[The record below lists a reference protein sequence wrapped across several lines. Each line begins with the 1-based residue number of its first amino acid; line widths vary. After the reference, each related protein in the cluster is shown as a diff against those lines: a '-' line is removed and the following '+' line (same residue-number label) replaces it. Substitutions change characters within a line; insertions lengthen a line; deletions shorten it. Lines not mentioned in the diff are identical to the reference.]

1 MARAAAAEHTSCRG
15 ARVPS
20 KMSRPRRESLSI
32 GRAVAS
38 CLLALCLLAAGA
50 AARAGAQE
58 VVHYQHESFPA
69 FEGQLNAGQI
79 ETATFNKKAHRLHL
93 RLKDGRH
100 VLVSYP
106 SHDEPQLAARL
117 EARGVI
123 VHVQKT
129 KKATKAVHHK
139 LRYIAGGILIVV
151 IIVVLAV
158 LLIDRRRK
166 LGEAGGGAESGGA
179 QGGGAQGGG
188 AQTPSSPGD
197 TV

>member
-1 MARAAAAEHTSCRG
+1 
-15 ARVPS
+15 
-20 KMSRPRRESLSI
+20 
-32 GRAVAS
+32 VAS
-38 CLLALCLLAAGA
+38 CLLALCLLAACA

-58 VVHYQHESFPA
+58 VVHYQHESFPT

-79 ETATFNKKAHRLHL
+79 ETATFNKKAHTLHM

-106 SHDEPQLAARL
+106 SHEEPQLAAKL
-117 EARGVI
+117 EAKGVA
-123 VHVQKT
+123 VRVEKK
-129 KKATKAVHHK
+129 KKATKPVHHK

-166 LGEAGGGAESGGA
+166 LGEAGGGA
-179 QGGGAQGGG
+179 QGGGAPGGGAPGGGAPGGGAPGGGAPGGG

>member
-1 MARAAAAEHTSCRG
+1 
-15 ARVPS
+15 
-20 KMSRPRRESLSI
+20 MSSPRRASLSI

-38 CLLALCLLAAGA
+38 CALALCLLAFCA
-50 AARAGAQE
+50 AAQAGAQE
-58 VVHYQHESFPA
+58 AVHYQHESFPA
-69 FEGQLNAGQI
+69 FEGQLGAGQI
-79 ETATFNKKAHRLHL
+79 ESATFNKKAHTLHL

-100 VLVSYP
+100 MLVSYP
-106 SHDEPQLAARL
+106 SHEEPQLAAKLR
-117 EARGVI
+117 ANGVP
-123 VHVQKT
+123 VHVEKKKT
-129 KKATKAVHHK
+129 ATKAVHHK

-151 IIVVLAV
+151 IIIVLVV

-188 AQTPSSPGD
+188 AQGGGAQTPSSPGD

>member
-1 MARAAAAEHTSCRG
+1 MIS
-15 ARVPS
+15 
-20 KMSRPRRESLSI
+20 PRRESPSI
-32 GRAVAS
+32 GRAVRS
-38 CLLALCLLAAGA
+38 CLLALCLLAAFA
-50 AARAGAQE
+50 AAQAGAQE
-58 VVHYQHESFPA
+58 VVHYQRESFPA

-79 ETATFNKKAHRLHL
+79 ETATFNKKAHTLHL
-93 RLKDGRH
+93 RLTDGRH

-106 SHDEPQLAARL
+106 SHEEPQLAAKL
-117 EARGVI
+117 EAKGVV
-123 VHVQKT
+123 VHVAKK

-151 IIVVLAV
+151 IIVVAAV

-166 LGEAGGGAESGGA
+166 LGEAGGGARGGGAESGGA

>member
-1 MARAAAAEHTSCRG
+1 
-15 ARVPS
+15 
-20 KMSRPRRESLSI
+20 MSGLRRESLSI
-32 GRAVAS
+32 GRAVGS
-38 CLLALCLLAAGA
+38 CLLALCLLAACA
-50 AARAGAQE
+50 AQAGAQE

-69 FEGQLNAGQI
+69 FEGQLNTGQI
-79 ETATFNKKAHRLHL
+79 ETATFNKKAHTLHL

-106 SHDEPQLAARL
+106 SHQEPQLAARL
-117 EARGVI
+117 EARSVA
-123 VHVQKT
+123 VHVQKK
-129 KKATKAVHHK
+129 KKATTAVHHK

-151 IIVVLAV
+151 IIVVAVV

-166 LGEAGGGAESGGA
+166 LGEAGGGPRRGGAESGGA

>member
-1 MARAAAAEHTSCRG
+1 
-15 ARVPS
+15 
-20 KMSRPRRESLSI
+20 MSRPGRASLSI
-32 GRAVAS
+32 RRAAAS
-38 CLLALCLLAAGA
+38 CLLALGLLACCPAV
-50 AARAGAQE
+50 RAGAQE
-58 VVHYQHESFPA
+58 VVHYQHESFPT

-106 SHDEPQLAARL
+106 SHAEPQLAARL

-151 IIVVLAV
+151 IIVVAVV

-166 LGEAGGGAESGGA
+166 LGETGGGVRGGGAESGGTESGGVHGGGP
-179 QGGGAQGGG
+179 QGGGAQGSGAQGGG
-188 AQTPSSPGD
+188 AKTPSSPGD

>member
-1 MARAAAAEHTSCRG
+1 MSSTRRA
-15 ARVPS
+15 
-20 KMSRPRRESLSI
+20 SLSI

-38 CLLALCLLAAGA
+38 CALALCLLAFCA

-69 FEGQLNAGQI
+69 FEGQLSAGQI
-79 ETATFNKKAHRLHL
+79 ESATFNKKAHTLHL

-100 VLVSYP
+100 MLVSYP
-106 SHDEPQLAARL
+106 SHEEPQLAAKLR
-117 EARGVI
+117 ANGVP
-123 VHVQKT
+123 VHVEKKKT
-129 KKATKAVHHK
+129 ATKAVHHK

-151 IIVVLAV
+151 IIIVLVV

-166 LGEAGGGAESGGA
+166 LGEAGGGA
-179 QGGGAQGGG
+179 QGGGAESGG